1 MKKITHEI
9 FGVGATL
16 FILMPPMNIIGY
28 VIFFSIIGSVFPD
41 IDFKFK
47 HRIFLHNIFS
57 LTFTSMILYC
67 VLSNFL
73 HLGKYA
79 ILFAISF
86 AIGYFSHILL
96 DMLTKAGVAI
106 VWPLSSIRLSFLEE
120 RYDNPYLNIFVSL
133 IGIMLMVAYTY
144 LTVTRGAI

>member
-16 FILMPPMNIIGY
+16 FILMPPMNVVGY
-28 VIFFSIIGSVFPD
+28 VIFSSVIGSVFPD

-47 HRIFLHNIFS
+47 HRILLHNIFS
-57 LTFTSMILYC
+57 LTLTSTILYY
-67 VLSNFL
+67 LLGNFFRL
-73 HLGKYA
+73 EKYA
-79 ILFAISF
+79 ILFSASF

-106 VWPLSSIRLSFLEE
+106 VWPLSSIRLSFLKE

-133 IGIMLMVAYTY
+133 IGTMLMVAYTY
-144 LTVTRGAI
+144 FAVTRGAI

>member
-16 FILMPPMNIIGY
+16 FILMPPMNVIGY
-28 VIFFSIIGSVFPD
+28 VIFFSIIGSIFPD

-47 HRIFLHNIFS
+47 HRIFFHNIFS
-57 LTFTSMILYC
+57 LMFTSMILYC

-79 ILFAISF
+79 ILFVISF

-144 LTVTRGAI
+144 LAVTGGAI

>member
-16 FILMPPMNIIGY
+16 FILTPPMSVIGY
-28 VIFFSIIGSVFPD
+28 AMFFSVVGSVFPD
-41 IDFKFK
+41 IDFKLK
-47 HRIFLHNIFS
+47 HRILLHNVFS
-57 LTFTSMILYC
+57 LAFTSMILYY
-67 VLSNFL
+67 LLGNFFSL
-73 HLGKYA
+73 EKYA
-79 ILFAISF
+79 FLFSASF

-106 VWPLSSIRLSFLEE
+106 IWPLSSIRISFLKEK
-120 RYDNPYLNIFVSL
+120 YDNPYLNIFVSS

-144 LTVTRGAI
+144 LAVTRGAI